1 MYLLDTNICIYLMKN
16 SFPSMTERVFSHS
29 PSEFYIS
36 SITVFELEYGAA
48 KSKWDE
54 RTRQNLHLFLA
65 PFNILEFDSSDT
77 VSAGMV
83 RAHLEENGTPIGAYD
98 VQLAGQAL
106 SKSLIF
112 ITHNV
117 EEFGRVP
124 GLAIAD
130 WVKEG

>member
-1 MYLLDTNICIYLMKN
+1 MKN

-29 PSEFYIS
+29 PSEFCIS
-36 SITVFELEYGAA
+36 SITVYELEYGAA
-48 KSKWDE
+48 KSKWGE

-65 PFNILEFDSSDT
+65 PFNILKFDSTDAI
-77 VSAGMV
+77 SAGII
-83 RAHLEENGTPIGAYD
+83 RAHLEKCGTPIGPYD
-98 VQLAGQAL
+98 IQLAGQAL
-106 SKSLIF
+106 SKSLTF

-124 GLAIAD
+124 GLILED

>member
-16 SFPSMTERVFSHS
+16 SFPSMTEKVFSHS

-36 SITVFELEYGAA
+36 SITVYELEYGAA
-48 KSKWDE
+48 KSKWCE
-54 RTRQNLHLFLA
+54 RTRQNLHLFLV

-117 EEFGRVP
+117 EEFGRVS

>member
-36 SITVFELEYGAA
+36 SITVYELEYGAA

>member
-1 MYLLDTNICIYLMKN
+1 
-16 SFPSMTERVFSHS
+16 MT
-29 PSEFYIS
+29 
-36 SITVFELEYGAA
+36 
-48 KSKWDE
+48 
-54 RTRQNLHLFLA
+54 
-65 PFNILEFDSSDT
+65 FNILEFDSSDT

-98 VQLAGQAL
+98 VQLAVQAL

-112 ITHNV
+112 ITHNAD
-117 EEFGRVP
+117 EFGRVP

>member
-16 SFPSMTERVFSHS
+16 SFPSMTEKVFSHS

-36 SITVFELEYGAA
+36 SITVYELEYGAA
-48 KSKWDE
+48 KSRWGE

-65 PFNILEFDSSDT
+65 TFNILEFDSSDA
-77 VSAGMV
+77 VSAGMIL
-83 RAHLEENGTPIGAYD
+83 AHLEKIGTPIGAYD
-98 VQLAGQAL
+98 IHLAGQAL
-106 SKSLIF
+106 SKSLTF
-112 ITHNV
+112 ITHNAD
-117 EEFGRVP
+117 EFGRVP

>member
-1 MYLLDTNICIYLMKN
+1 MI
-16 SFPSMTERVFSHS
+16 
-29 PSEFYIS
+29 
-36 SITVFELEYGAA
+36 
-48 KSKWDE
+48 
-54 RTRQNLHLFLA
+54 
-65 PFNILEFDSSDT
+65 
-77 VSAGMV
+77 

-117 EEFGRVP
+117 EEFRRVP